1 MGHLNLLTLELFLSD
16 KVKYY
21 EQLNLIL
28 KLFLRWIL
36 MMNQTISL
44 PVHGTDVS
52 WRSLEKD
59 LK

>member
-52 WRSLEKD
+52 WRALEKD